1 MFPLSKFFD
10 HLFVEC
16 PDVIGLAAR
25 DESHGG
31 DDFFVDPIPARI
43 PNIGTQRRPGRRVRP
58 SYFLQRQGS
67 FMLDVLLIEMTN
79 TLSLFNGRLSFKK
92 IRDAKWRRPFWEEE
106 GGP

>member
-1 MFPLSKFFD
+1 MSVTTSSSTQFPPAFRIS
-10 HLFVEC
+10 VRSEGQ
-16 PDVIGLAAR
+16 DV
-25 DESHGG
+25 
-31 DDFFVDPIPARI
+31 
-43 PNIGTQRRPGRRVRP
+43 RVRP

>member
-31 DDFFVDPIPARI
+31 DDFFVYPIPARI
-43 PNIGTQRRPGRRVRP
+43 PNIGTQRRPGRQSSP
-58 SYFLQRQGS
+58 
-67 FMLDVLLIEMTN
+67 VL
-79 TLSLFNGRLSFKK
+79 FPPAAGFFYVGRF
-92 IRDAKWRRPFWEEE
+92 PY
-106 GGP
+106 